1 MRTDLGHQAPDKIMD
16 TAGGKTEQ
24 GKGEGSLVREGYL
37 VREGCLVL
45 RNTAVDF
52 KQRDKASLVLA

>member
-37 VREGCLVL
+37 VREGCLV
-45 RNTAVDF
+45 REEF
-52 KQRDKASLVLA
+52 LVRGGVW